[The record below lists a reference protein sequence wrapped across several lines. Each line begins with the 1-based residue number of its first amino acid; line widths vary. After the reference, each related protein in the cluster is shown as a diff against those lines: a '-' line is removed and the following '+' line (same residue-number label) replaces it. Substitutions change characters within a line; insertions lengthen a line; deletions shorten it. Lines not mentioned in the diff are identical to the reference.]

1 MGSPRLRRLIEP
13 QEQQL
18 IKRVSAFPEI
28 VRQCA
33 VQRAPHTMVHYLRD
47 LANDFHTNYSAHQFI
62 VDDAGLR
69 DARLDLALAAQTVI
83 RNGLE
88 LLGVSAPVRCNAAM
102 ARNSARDYKPKRG
115 RTNGIFRMD
124 GRACGLAL
132 GLAVAA
138 VVYIKDHR
146 PDAPD
151 RKERAKW
158 TRKSP
163 TATSPSTQKPGIPAP
178 RIRRSPMP
186 STTCCRNSRWWSRR
200 RTKDVRPDTK
210 SVPETRRGTYVLQA
224 GSYKNFAD
232 ADRVRAQLALQGVE
246 SKVQKVTVDNDT
258 WHRIRI
264 GPISKLDELN
274 RLRQI
279 LRKSDVDVLVIRVGD

>member
-1 MGSPRLRRLIEP
+1 MPKS
-13 QEQQL
+13 
-18 IKRVSAFPEI
+18 
-28 VRQCA
+28 
-33 VQRAPHTMVHYLRD
+33 
-47 LANDFHTNYSAHQFI
+47 
-62 VDDAGLR
+62 
-69 DARLDLALAAQTVI
+69 
-83 RNGLE
+83 
-88 LLGVSAPVRCNAAM
+88 
-102 ARNSARDYKPKRG
+102 SARDYRPKRG
-115 RTNGIFRMD
+115 RARGFSGWM
-124 GRACGLAL
+124 GVLCGLAL

-146 PDAPD
+146 PDAQIQRAGKVDKKKSRGNEPVD
-151 RKERAKW
+151 AEAGDSGAEDSAKSYAFYDMLPKFEVVVPEKE
-158 TRKSP
+158 
-163 TATSPSTQKPGIPAP
+163 
-178 RIRRSPMP
+178 
-186 STTCCRNSRWWSRR
+186 
-200 RTKDVRPDTK
+200 KDVRPDTK